1 MKRIRRTLF
10 LLIVLCTTLVLMPMT
25 VFAAGMINNGIITGT
40 GTWGIDV
47 ENTSSGVIVHG
58 NYTKTVYNNG
68 GLILGDAF
76 QAIIDNGSGGYGL
89 KMNIKNLT
97 VNAALSEYDGEQYA
111 IMPYNADF
119 SFLLSPDSGFMLPD
133 SITITQ
139 GNNTLVSGTDYTY
152 DSSTGDVTINAG
164 AVNAPLTIA
173 ALGTEGT
180 QIWVNGENI
189 VTAPGNTVPCGEGA
203 AVYDSGS
210 QILTFS
216 NAAITQTSQQAS
228 GNARPYAVS
237 ILSPNA
243 DTLIRIV
250 LQGDNSIIADAG
262 IYTNCNLHISGNE
275 ADSLIID
282 ASMKGE
288 YAIRGENEASLTVE
302 STRVRAS
309 CDVNTAIGIPGDLS
323 IISNADVTAS
333 GYYAAVSTNQN
344 LFVTD
349 GAKLDVSTPNGSG
362 AFADGDII
370 LKSGAVLTGSPSCNG
385 TLIARNIEIN
395 GSTVEADS
403 NEGNVF
409 LTSGGSISILNGSTV
424 TAHANGDYPALY
436 SAAGID
442 INGSTV
448 EADASKSNAI
458 MSNSG
463 DITIQ
468 EGAQVNVNGYYPA
481 LFSKGGIVISGGF
494 VKAIASGDVG
504 MYSASS
510 GITIQGGEAIAVST
524 SINHSALKNAPDI
537 LGYTNVCASADTD
550 PAGTNP
556 TAYNAAANNTYHY
569 VRFGTHTYG
578 RQVVADEYK
587 AGDASCTEAA
597 RYYESCIC
605 GEKGTKTFTYGNTL
619 NHSYSKEW
627 KSDEDSHW
635 HECSCG
641 EKTDIAAHTS
651 DSGKITIPATEDKE
665 GIRTYTCTVCGY
677 VIKTETILY
686 NKHSHNFGEEWK
698 SDEDS
703 HWHECS
709 CGEKTD
715 IAAHTSNSG
724 KVTTPATAAKK
735 GVKTYSC
742 TVCGRVLKTET
753 IPVTKTG
760 TYSPQTGDEGSFG
773 LWIFLML
780 FAIGSLSGTMIYARK
795 RSRTHNKE

>member
-288 YAIRGENEASLTVE
+288 YAIRGEN
-302 STRVRAS
+302 
-309 CDVNTAIGIPGDLS
+309 
-323 IISNADVTAS
+323 
-333 GYYAAVSTNQN
+333 
-344 LFVTD
+344 
-349 GAKLDVSTPNGSG
+349 GS
-362 AFADGDII
+362 FADRRIH
-370 LKSGAVLTGSPSCNG
+370 P
-385 TLIARNIEIN
+385 R
-395 GSTVEADS
+395 
-403 NEGNVF
+403 EGF
-409 LTSGGSISILNGSTV
+409 LRR
-424 TAHANGDYPALY
+424 
-436 SAAGID
+436 
-442 INGSTV
+442 
-448 EADASKSNAI
+448 K
-458 MSNSG
+458 
-463 DITIQ
+463 
-468 EGAQVNVNGYYPA
+468 
-481 LFSKGGIVISGGF
+481 
-494 VKAIASGDVG
+494 
-504 MYSASS
+504 
-510 GITIQGGEAIAVST
+510 
-524 SINHSALKNAPDI
+524 
-537 LGYTNVCASADTD
+537 
-550 PAGTNP
+550 
-556 TAYNAAANNTYHY
+556 
-569 VRFGTHTYG
+569 
-578 RQVVADEYK
+578 
-587 AGDASCTEAA
+587 
-597 RYYESCIC
+597 
-605 GEKGTKTFTYGNTL
+605 
-619 NHSYSKEW
+619 YSKEW

-651 DSGKITIPATEDKE
+651 DSGKITIPATE
-665 GIRTYTCTVCGY
+665 GLSYAVCNWKP
-677 VIKTETILY
+677 VRHHDLCQKT
-686 NKHSHNFGEEWK
+686 
-698 SDEDS
+698 
-703 HWHECS
+703 
-709 CGEKTD
+709 
-715 IAAHTSNSG
+715 
-724 KVTTPATAAKK
+724 
-735 GVKTYSC
+735 
-742 TVCGRVLKTET
+742 
-753 IPVTKTG
+753 
-760 TYSPQTGDEGSFG
+760 Q
-773 LWIFLML
+773 
-780 FAIGSLSGTMIYARK
+780 
-795 RSRTHNKE
+795 